1 MISQELFEEVYLSGD
16 FEDAH
21 SELAQRMGITR
32 SEAKQITHLQRYAYV
47 YGYGAC
53 GDKINNPYVA
63 LYGSGHADFCVGES
77 EGLILPK
84 KEVTNVGNKGDRV
97 YQAPKAFWNKSK

>member
-32 SEAKQITHLQRYAYV
+32 NEAKQKAYIHSFEQ
-47 YGYGAC
+47 ARRFFDC
-53 GDKINNPYVA
+53 GGDPYVWP
-63 LYGSGHADFCVGES
+63 YGSGYADFCVGES

-84 KEVTNVGNKGDRV
+84 KEVTKVGKKGDRV

>member
-32 SEAKQITHLQRYAYV
+32 NEAKQKAYMQLYSFA
-47 YGYGAC
+47 YGRC
-53 GDKINNPYVA
+53 GGKGNNPYVA